1 MMKKSVDR
9 SRLSKS
15 PGQPHPVDIHVGK
28 RLVLARKL
36 KGLSQSQLGDAL
48 GVTFQQVQKY
58 ERGTNRVSASSM
70 FVIMNFLNLPSS
82 YFFEGLDYQHI
93 DEPVPQAVPLSAEV
107 LLFLSSKQGL
117 HLVEQLARAPKRVQN
132 AFAAILDIEPRE
144 ND

>member
-1 MMKKSVDR
+1 MVEKNGDQ

-28 RLVLARKL
+28 RLALARKL

-70 FVIMNFLNLPSS
+70 FAVMNFLNLPSS
-82 YFFEGLDYQHI
+82 YFFEGLDYEFI
-93 DEPVPQAVPLSAEV
+93 GEPVPQAAPLSAEV

-132 AFAAILDIEPRE
+132 AFAAILDIESKE